1 MDATFSHIK
10 AVFCDIDGTL
20 LTSQHTV
27 SPRTVAAIRALRER
41 GVLFGLCTGRDAHAT
56 EAMYELWG
64 IEGLVDVLVGC
75 GGAEVIDRAHDINEL
90 SYPLPGETI
99 ARICKHMADLPA
111 TPVCPRDGVFYVPES
126 NACVEHLSRVDGVP
140 YQVVDFAEFLREPQP
155 KVMFTT
161 APEEE
166 RAGLGFAVM
175 ESLMDRV
182 KVVSHPGKGT
192 TVTLEK
198 RIVSK
203 AGEGDAHR

>member
-1 MDATFSHIK
+1 MKAENSVKIQFDSLSANEAFARGAAAAFLARYDPTVPQLADIKTAVSEAVTNCIVHGYRSRIDKVYLTATIGIK
-10 AVFCDIDGTL
+10 PKDTAPWV
-20 LTSQHTV
+20 V
-27 SPRTVAAIRALRER
+27 IRI
-41 GVLFGLCTGRDAHAT
+41 RDKGC
-56 EAMYELWG
+56 G
-64 IEGLVDVLVGC
+64 IEDVHK
-75 GGAEVIDRAHDINEL
+75 AME
-90 SYPLPGETI
+90 PL
-99 ARICKHMADLPA
+99 
-111 TPVCPRDGVFYVPES
+111 
-126 NACVEHLSRVDGVP
+126 
-140 YQVVDFAEFLREPQP
+140 
-155 KVMFTT
+155 FTT